1 MFRVFLRIGGTFL
14 VEMGIFVL
22 NCKRLEHLVMRPI
35 LTSNTSRGLFEQLCC
50 EYWCMVYTWF
60 THGLHTFLGRAS
72 VGCEVDTGLGLE
84 VSLTKQSLER
94 IGERT
99 LEL

>member
-50 EYWCMVYTWF
+50 EYWCMVYT
-60 THGLHTFLGRAS
+60 HLLI
-72 VGCEVDTGLGLE
+72 V
-84 VSLTKQSLER
+84 
-94 IGERT
+94 ERT
-99 LEL
+99 SFKQRIDARYGSCEGDHQHNLVVHFGAAFI